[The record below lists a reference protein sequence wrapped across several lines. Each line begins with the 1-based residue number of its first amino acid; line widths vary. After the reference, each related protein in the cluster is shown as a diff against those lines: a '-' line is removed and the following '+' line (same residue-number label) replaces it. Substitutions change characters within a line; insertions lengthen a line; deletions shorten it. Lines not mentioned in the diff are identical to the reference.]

1 MQSAQLTKEAGWQ
14 QHYKTLRPYVVI
26 CGLML
31 THLKNHKLAWLIT
44 AAYGI
49 VFCLISLVNHYNF
62 RTFGLDLG
70 IYTHGIYSYAHLN
83 WHTFTLGLEGQPFNH
98 LGNHFSPIVA
108 LISPLYY
115 LFGTYT
121 LLIVQI
127 VSLLFGGWGI
137 YRFAKER
144 LHGIEPELVM
154 VLFFSMWGIYSALAY
169 DWHANVIAAMFVP
182 WFILFFERQEWKKA
196 IIMFALV
203 LICKENMAVWMAAI
217 ILGLSA
223 KNLFTKPM
231 ETNWLATGS
240 FLGVSVLYFI
250 VVQAVIMPYLNP
262 LGISNHLGNY
272 SHLGEGPVGII
283 KTILTKPRHIFYLMF
298 ESLQEDE
305 LTFKLKSQ
313 LHFMVLVSGGIA
325 LIYRPHYLIM
335 LAPIYAQKLL
345 SSSPAHWGVYS
356 QYSIEFAP
364 VISLAIVEWMKGFQF
379 SKVKVPILLG
389 FIGLATVFNWHPTRH
404 NTGFYQAEYYQSGLN
419 SEAIYEALEL
429 IPDNAAVS
437 ASNAIV
443 PHLANRD
450 KIYLYPIVND
460 AQYLAILT
468 HGRDLYPVDSLAFP
482 HKMLELRSDSLNE
495 IIYDENDF
503 LIIKRKSISAETP

>member
-1 MQSAQLTKEAGWQ
+1 
-14 QHYKTLRPYVVI
+14 
-26 CGLML
+26 ML
-31 THLKNHKLAWLIT
+31 AHFKNHKLAWLIT
-44 AAYGI
+44 VVYGT

-70 IYTHGIYSYAHLN
+70 IYTHGIYSYSHLN

-121 LLIVQI
+121 LLVVQI
-127 VSLLFGGWGI
+127 VALLFGGWGV
-137 YRFAKER
+137 YCFAKER
-144 LHGIEPELVM
+144 LQGFQPDLILL
-154 VLFFSMWGIYSALAY
+154 LFFSMWGIYSALAY

-196 IIMFALV
+196 ILMFALV

-217 ILGLSA
+217 IAGLA
-223 KNLFTKPM
+223 IKNLFTKPM
-231 ETNWLATGS
+231 ETNWLMTGS
-240 FLGVSVLYFI
+240 LLGISLAYFL
-250 VVQAVIMPYLNP
+250 VVQTVIMPTLNP
-262 LGISNHLGNY
+262 LGISDHLGNY
-272 SHLGEGPVGII
+272 SHLGNGTGGVI

-345 SSSPAHWGVYS
+345 SSSPSHWGVYS

-364 VISLAIVEWMKGFQF
+364 IISLAVVEWMKGFKFQNMR
-379 SKVKVPILLG
+379 VPILVC
-389 FIGLATVFNWHPTRH
+389 FIGLATVFNWHPTRN
-404 NTGFYQAEYYQSGLN
+404 NTGFYKAEHYQSGLN
-419 SEAIYEALEL
+419 SEAINEALKL
-429 IPDNAAVS
+429 IPDDATVS
-437 ASNAIV
+437 ASNVIV

-450 KIYLYPIVND
+450 KIYLYPVTSD
-460 AQYLAILT
+460 ADYLAILT

-482 HKMLELRSDSLNE
+482 QKMIELRSNSQNK

-503 LIIKRKSISAETP
+503 LIIKRNLTSVETP